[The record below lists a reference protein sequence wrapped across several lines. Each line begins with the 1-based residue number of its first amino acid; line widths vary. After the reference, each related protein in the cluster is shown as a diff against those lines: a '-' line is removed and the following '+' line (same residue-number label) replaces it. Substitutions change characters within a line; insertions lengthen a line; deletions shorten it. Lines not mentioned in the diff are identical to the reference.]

1 MSDGLSE
8 CLSAPSLLE
17 LGSLCA
23 GKTST
28 GRRLALGGT
37 RRARHVVVLQAGRL
51 FDEEMWVPWAAT
63 AARFGVWELPD
74 PEVLRARLEDPSA
87 YESLVGCLRRVA
99 DDAPLT
105 GHVEDTA
112 LEVWSLLAEDDGDR
126 ARGVGLLAATV
137 LKRGSPPACL
147 VVDEVTEL
155 LALPGGPALL
165 RTLVA
170 EASLRRVRLVL
181 LARPA
186 EEALFEADGWA
197 LFGESPLVLLLQ
209 HDDRELETSDA
220 AFRLSP
226 QERWWLLGARPGEG
240 LLLGDGERRPVRI
253 PADPRTETALDAAL
267 RYVVTTD
274 LENPQVR
281 SAGRRR
287 RR

>member
-8 CLSAPSLLE
+8 CLSAPCLLV
-17 LGSLCA
+17 LGSLVS
-23 GKTST
+23 GKSST
-28 GRRLALGGT
+28 GRRLALAGT
-37 RRARHVVVLQAGRL
+37 WRARHAVVVQAGRPM
-51 FDEEMWVPWAAT
+51 DEEMRVPWVAT
-63 AARFGVWELPD
+63 APRFGVWELPD
-74 PEVLRARLEDPSA
+74 PEALRARLEDPSA
-87 YESLVGCLRRVA
+87 HESLVGCLRRIA
-99 DDAPLT
+99 GDAPLT

-112 LEVWSLLAEDDGDR
+112 LEVWSLFAEDDGDR
-126 ARGVGLLAATV
+126 ARGVGLLAAML

-147 VVDEVTEL
+147 VLDEVTEL

-197 LFGESPLVLLLQ
+197 LFGEPPLVLLLQ
-209 HDDRELETSDA
+209 HDDRDLETSDA

-253 PADPRTETALDAAL
+253 PRDPGSETALGGAA

-274 LENPQVR
+274 LSDLQAR
-281 SAGRRR
+281 SGGRRR
-287 RR
+287 R